1 MCCTFFRPLPGE
13 IFVYFAMQKR
23 EEIIRG
29 YINAYNCF
37 DTEGM
42 LRNMDE
48 NILFTNISGG
58 ITDLE
63 LRGREAFREQALKA
77 AGIFS
82 ERNQHILS
90 IEHHPDHSEVQ
101 IAYRGVLAADLPN
114 GMKKGDEML
123 LQGRSVF
130 RFSGDTITA
139 LTDIS

>member
-1 MCCTFFRPLPGE
+1 
-13 IFVYFAMQKR
+13 MQKR
-23 EEIIRG
+23 EEIIRE
-29 YINAYNCF
+29 YVNAYNRF

-42 LRNMDE
+42 LRHMDE

-82 ERNQHILS
+82 ERSQEILS
-90 IEHHPDHSEVQ
+90 MEHHPDHSEVQ

-130 RFSGDTITA
+130 RFSGDSITA